1 MSIFSAGPVSELLE
15 RQRALLDRAFGA
27 GAYSIE
33 SVGSEQAT
41 VRSGSLKWRVSYDAR
56 DRSIGSL
63 IVESGTLAG
72 EAIPDTWARFLG
84 EHATGWP
91 KDSSGRVSLS
101 LDDQMTFEIDRIARL
116 NNEVFCDPQ
125 RARDAANFVNGYHA
139 AYNDWASGD
148 WG

>member
-1 MSIFSAGPVSELLE
+1 MSLFSAPPVSELLE
-15 RQRALLDRAFGA
+15 RQRGLLDKAFGA

-33 SVGSEQAT
+33 CIGPEQAT
-41 VRSGSLKWRVSYDAR
+41 VRSGSLEWRVSYDAR

-72 EAIPDTWARFLG
+72 EAIPDTWARSLG
-84 EHATGWP
+84 EQPTGWP
-91 KDSSGRVSLS
+91 KDGSGRVSLS
-101 LDDQMTFEIDRIARL
+101 LDDQMTVEIERMARL
-116 NNEVFCDPQ
+116 NNNVFCDPQ